1 MFNLSLNLLSIIKQ
15 SGALISSRLIPPK
28 DGSRLAIISEILSG
42 SFSFISMSIEST
54 SANLLNNT
62 ALPSITGLEAKGP
75 RSPNPRIAEPFDIT
89 ATRLPL
95 AV

>member
-1 MFNLSLNLLSIIKQ
+1 M
-15 SGALISSRLIPPK
+15 SSRFIPPNE
-28 DGSRLAIISEILSG
+28 GSKLAIISVILSG
-42 SFSFISMSIEST
+42 SVSLISISIEST

-62 ALPSITGLEAKGP
+62 ALPSITGFEAKGP
-75 RSPNPRIAEPFDIT
+75 RSPRPKIAEPFEIT

>member
-1 MFNLSLNLLSIIKQ
+1 M
-15 SGALISSRLIPPK
+15 SSRFIPPK

-42 SFSFISMSIEST
+42 SFSLISISIEST
-54 SANLLNNT
+54 SANLLNKT

-75 RSPNPRIAEPFDIT
+75 RSPKPRIADPLDIT
-89 ATRLPL
+89 ATRFPL